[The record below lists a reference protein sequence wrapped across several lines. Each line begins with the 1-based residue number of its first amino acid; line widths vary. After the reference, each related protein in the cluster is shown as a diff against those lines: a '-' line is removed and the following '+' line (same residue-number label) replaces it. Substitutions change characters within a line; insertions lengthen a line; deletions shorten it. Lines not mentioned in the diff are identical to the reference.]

1 MFLTGPAEAVEIDVR
16 VTGLEDSHRTNVMSN
31 LSMVRYQGL
40 PDLTETMVQ
49 RLHTRAPEEIRA
61 ALQPFG
67 HYEPTIESSLEFRGE
82 RWVATYAVTPG
93 PPVRIEAVEF
103 GITGA
108 GENLPAFALPEWAP
122 RPGDR
127 LRHAVY
133 ARLKA
138 HLLDTAANAGYLDG
152 RFTRAEMRVSVER
165 RSAVLVLHF
174 ETGERYRFGAITLE
188 QDILDDDFI
197 ARYVQFEDGDPY
209 SVNDLLTLQYALTDS
224 EYFSVV
230 DVEARRE
237 DAVDNSI
244 PVTVS
249 MEPRAR
255 HRYTVGVGYATDTG
269 PRGILGF
276 ENRRVNA
283 RGHRLRADLKL
294 SRVLTSI
301 ETRYLIPLENP
312 VWERFTLASALARE
326 ELGDI
331 ETERAEVVGA
341 YTTRTGR
348 RQRTLTARVLRERDD
363 LAGGAS
369 SRTQLIPGVEW
380 TISAGDTGKRPR
392 HGHRLLIAMDASD
405 PAIGSAT
412 RFLRA
417 RVRGRLMRPVG
428 EVDRFI
434 MRGEVGAAYA
444 DDLTRLIASQRFFAG
459 GDQSVRGYGYNDLG
473 PVDVNGDIVG
483 GRYLVTFGAEWEHW
497 LTENWGVALFADT
510 GNAFNDFDEGFK
522 TGVGIGARWQLP
534 FGVVAFDLAHP
545 LDDPGG
551 RAVRFHL
558 NLGSDL

>member
-1 MFLTGPAEAVEIDVR
+1 
-16 VTGLEDSHRTNVMSN
+16 MSN

-40 PDLTETMVQ
+40 PDLTETMIQ
-49 RLHTRAPEEIRA
+49 RLHTRAPAEVRT

-67 HYEPTIESSLEFRGE
+67 HYEPTIESSLELRGE
-82 RWVATYAVTPG
+82 RWAARYRVTPG
-93 PPVRIEAVEF
+93 PPVRIETVEF
-103 GITGA
+103 EIAGA
-108 GENLPAFALPEWAP
+108 GKDLPAFKLPDWTP

-127 LRHAVY
+127 LRHAIY
-133 ARLKA
+133 ERLKA
-138 HLLDTAANAGYLDG
+138 HLLDAAANTGYLDG
-152 RFTRAEMRVSVER
+152 KFTHSEMRVSVER
-165 RSAVLVLHF
+165 RAAVLVLHF

-188 QDILDDDFI
+188 QDILDEDFV
-197 ARYVQFEDGDPY
+197 ARYVQFDDGDPY
-209 SVNDLLTLQYALTDS
+209 SVHDLLTLQYALTDS

-237 DAVDNSI
+237 DAVDNVI
-244 PVTVS
+244 PVSVM

-255 HRYTVGVGYATDTG
+255 HRYTIGFGYATDTG
-269 PRGILGF
+269 PRGLLGF
-276 ENRRVNA
+276 ENRRVN
-283 RGHRLRADLKL
+283 RLGHRLHADLKL
-294 SRVLTSI
+294 SQVLTSI
-301 ETRYLIPLENP
+301 ETRYLIPLANP
-312 VWERFTLASALARE
+312 VWERFTLAGVLARE

-331 ETERAEVVGA
+331 ETERAEIVAA
-341 YTTRTGR
+341 YTTRERR
-348 RQRTLTARVLRERDD
+348 RQRTLTARILRERDD

-392 HGHRLLIAMDASD
+392 HAHRLLIAVAGSD

-434 MRGEVGAAYA
+434 ARGEIGAAYA
-444 DDLTRLIASQRFFAG
+444 EDLTRLLASQRFFAG

-473 PVDVNGDIVG
+473 PVDVNGDVTG
-483 GRYLVTFGAEWEHW
+483 GRYLVTFGVEWEHW
-497 LTENWGVALFADT
+497 LTENWGFAVFADT
-510 GNAFNDFDEGFK
+510 GNAFNDFDEGFN

-558 NLGSDL
+558 NLGGDL